1 MRCELVRFGW
11 DAIWLGGASTQSTQR
26 AGEANRQRRTLDDST
41 QVQALFARCI
51 AERMML
57 MMMMMLL
64 REDWRWWATARW
76 GRVQSTTT
84 SLTTTCAR
92 ASILLTSRDIA
103 RMLIVEHAYR
113 CTLAPIPLGEE
124 MQRLTLQR
132 PRTRRPLPTADSAA
146 ATGCA
151 CP

>member
-1 MRCELVRFGW
+1 
-11 DAIWLGGASTQSTQR
+11 
-26 AGEANRQRRTLDDST
+26 
-41 QVQALFARCI
+41 
-51 AERMML
+51 ML
-57 MMMMMLL
+57 MMMMLLL

-92 ASILLTSRDIA
+92 AILLTSRDIA
-103 RMLIVEHAYR
+103 RMLIVEHAYH

-132 PRTRRPLPTADSAA
+132 PRTRCPLPTADSTA